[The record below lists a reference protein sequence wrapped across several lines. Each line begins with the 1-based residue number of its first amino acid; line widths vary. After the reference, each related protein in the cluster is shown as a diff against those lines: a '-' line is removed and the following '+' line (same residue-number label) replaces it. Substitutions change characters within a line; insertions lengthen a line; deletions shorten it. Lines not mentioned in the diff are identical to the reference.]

1 MGLFET
7 IMKMFQSNPST
18 APNAVES
25 INNGSEAEVDEAAKA
40 ADHERQLT
48 LGDDGDGE

>member
-7 IMKMFQSNPST
+7 IMKMFQSNPPT

-25 INNGSEAEVDEAAKA
+25 IKNGSEDSVDEAAKA
-40 ADHERQLT
+40 ADQERQLA
-48 LGDDGDGE
+48 LADDGDGE